1 MQNLFKL
8 KRLSY
13 KLVSRSFYIIFFVV
27 GFLLGFFLKN
37 INLIDYFKNFI
48 MGVLS

>member
-1 MQNLFKL
+1 MRNLFKL

-13 KLVSRSFYIIFFVV
+13 KLVSKGFYIIFFVV

-37 INLIDYFKNFI
+37 INLIDYLKKSI

>member
-1 MQNLFKL
+1 MRNLFRL

-13 KLVSRSFYIIFFVV
+13 KLVSKGFYIIFFVV

-37 INLIDYFKNFI
+37 INLVDYLKNAI
-48 MGVLS
+48 VGVLS